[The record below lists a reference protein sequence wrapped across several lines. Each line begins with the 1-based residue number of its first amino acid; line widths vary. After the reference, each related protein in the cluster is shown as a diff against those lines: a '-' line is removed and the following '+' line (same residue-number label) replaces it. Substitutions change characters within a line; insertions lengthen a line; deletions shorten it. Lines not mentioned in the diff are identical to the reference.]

1 MLSIK
6 PDFVVHGDDWKTGF
20 RKNIR
25 LEVVNL
31 LKLWGGKLVEIPFT
45 KDISSTKMNNH
56 IKSLGV
62 SPDTRCKQLR
72 RLISSK
78 KIKLLD
84 WRQDF
89 SGNIFFGDIYYDFA
103 KLLHGMIV
111 SHEIV
116 KNNGYN
122 VKINRSKVIL
132 NIKKNKK
139 KYRVYKPF
147 F

>member
-1 MLSIK
+1 MRLNKFYIKDNLKDNNIKINNNKVPNIKSIFK
-6 PDFVVHGDDWKTGF
+6 KIDWKQISKGVPVNFHGDLHF
-20 RKNIR
+20 ENI
-25 LEVVNL
+25 
-31 LKLWGGKLVEIPFT
+31 
-45 KDISSTKMNNH
+45 
-56 IKSLGV
+56 
-62 SPDTRCKQLR
+62 
-72 RLISSK
+72 LISSK

-122 VKINRSKVIL
+122 VKN
-132 NIKKNKK
+132 
-139 KYRVYKPF
+139 
-147 F
+147 